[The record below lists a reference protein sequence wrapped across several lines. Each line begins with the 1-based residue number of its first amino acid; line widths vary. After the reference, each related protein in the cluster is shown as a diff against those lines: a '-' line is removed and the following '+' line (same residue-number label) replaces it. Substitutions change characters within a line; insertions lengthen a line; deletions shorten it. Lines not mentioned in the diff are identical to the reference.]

1 MLQKLGQTWNNLSF
15 RRKMSLL
22 LISGAI
28 VPTVVVT
35 QGILSFAQTQ
45 LFQNLQATLQIQLN
59 TLESKLN
66 DRQRKVA
73 LEARNLAI
81 FVQSQLGE
89 FSEPQQQVTLGKL
102 LSNYVGV
109 APDNSFY
116 LIADT
121 QGKTVAQYIQQVAE
135 DFSNYPLLPKQQLQ
149 KTAYNSVSLPIGIN
163 LGDIPI
169 VQNAFKSRRPLAGA
183 ELLKS
188 EWLKRLGLEQQAN
201 IGIRA
206 QKIAGLPEPKQPFP
220 QGTYNIDDG
229 KIGLAIVA
237 VHPIE
242 IEGKLWGTVIVG
254 TLLNR
259 NFEIVD
265 HLQKEV
271 GVSTATLFAQD
282 WRISTNVP
290 YTDKTTRAIGT
301 RVSREVATKVLNQK
315 QVFIGSANIIGID
328 YLTGYSPIYDHQE
341 QLNPVTAQPVGIAYV
356 GEPTTEVER
365 TLNILRF
372 AAWGLG
378 AGIAL
383 LAGLAA
389 IPIAATFSNSLQR
402 LANSVQK
409 VGAGDLTTPVP
420 VTDSQD
426 EIGVLL
432 ATFQIMTKN
441 LNSLILQVQQSAIQI
456 TTAAT
461 GIAASGKQLEGT
473 MTEQLAS
480 TNQVAATAKQ
490 IVVTSASLV
499 KAMDEVDLQ
508 TQTTANSAGDSQK
521 DLIQMETT
529 MYKLM
534 DATNTISTKL
544 GAIGVKANNINN
556 IVNTIAKVAD
566 QTNLLSLN
574 AAIEAEK
581 AGEYGAG
588 FAVVAREIRRLA
600 DRTAVATLEIENTV
614 KEMQTAVNS
623 GVAEMDKFTHQ
634 VKQSV
639 AVVHEITTK
648 LGSIIEQVQDLTP
661 RFQAVSNR
669 MESQSQG
676 AEQIRGAMMQLSE
689 ASSQTAESLR
699 EINNSIGQL
708 KDAAQGLRREIS
720 RFTVAAS

>member
-1 MLQKLGQTWNNLSF
+1 M
-15 RRKMSLL
+15 
-22 LISGAI
+22 
-28 VPTVVVT
+28 
-35 QGILSFAQTQ
+35 
-45 LFQNLQATLQIQLN
+45 
-59 TLESKLN
+59 
-66 DRQRKVA
+66 
-73 LEARNLAI
+73 
-81 FVQSQLGE
+81 
-89 FSEPQQQVTLGKL
+89 
-102 LSNYVGV
+102 
-109 APDNSFY
+109 
-116 LIADT
+116 
-121 QGKTVAQYIQQVAE
+121 
-135 DFSNYPLLPKQQLQ
+135 
-149 KTAYNSVSLPIGIN
+149 
-163 LGDIPI
+163 
-169 VQNAFKSRRPLAGA
+169 
-183 ELLKS
+183 
-188 EWLKRLGLEQQAN
+188 
-201 IGIRA
+201 
-206 QKIAGLPEPKQPFP
+206 
-220 QGTYNIDDG
+220 
-229 KIGLAIVA
+229 
-237 VHPIE
+237 
-242 IEGKLWGTVIVG
+242 
-254 TLLNR
+254 
-259 NFEIVD
+259 
-265 HLQKEV
+265 
-271 GVSTATLFAQD
+271 
-282 WRISTNVP
+282 
-290 YTDKTTRAIGT
+290 
-301 RVSREVATKVLNQK
+301 
-315 QVFIGSANIIGID
+315 
-328 YLTGYSPIYDHQE
+328 TGYSPIYDHQE
-341 QLNPVTAQPVGIAYV
+341 QLNPATAQPVGIAYV
-356 GEPTTEVER
+356 GEPTIEVEKN
-365 TLNILRF
+365 LNILRF

-402 LANSVQK
+402 LANSAQK
-409 VGAGDLTTPVP
+409 VGAGDLTTLVP

-441 LNSLILQVQQSAIQI
+441 LNALILQVQQSAIQI

-499 KAMDEVDLQ
+499 KAMDEVDRHA
-508 TQTTANSAGDSQK
+508 QTTANSADDSQK
-521 DLIQMETT
+521 DLIQMEKT
-529 MYKLM
+529 MYKLVE
-534 DATNTISTKL
+534 ATDTISTKL

-614 KEMQTAVNS
+614 EEMQIAVNT
-623 GVAEMDKFTHQ
+623 GVTEMDKFTHQ

-639 AVVHEITTK
+639 AVVHEISTK

-661 RFQAVSNR
+661 RFQAVSKR

-676 AEQIRGAMMQLSE
+676 AEQIRGAMVQLSE

-708 KDAAQGLRREIS
+708 KDADQGLRCEIS
-720 RFTVAAS
+720 RFKVAAS